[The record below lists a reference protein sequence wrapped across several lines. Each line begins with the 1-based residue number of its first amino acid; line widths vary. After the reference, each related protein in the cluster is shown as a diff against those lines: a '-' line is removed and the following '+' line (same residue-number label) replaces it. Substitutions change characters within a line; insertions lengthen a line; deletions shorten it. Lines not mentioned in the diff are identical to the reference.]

1 MRSSAAT
8 YVASEKMTKDQKKVA
23 FATIIGTTVE
33 WYDFFIYAAA
43 AGLVFK
49 DLFFSPAGNSLGT
62 ILAFATVG
70 ISFLFRPLGA
80 FLAGY
85 LGDRYGRRIVLVTTL
100 LLMGFATTCI
110 GLLPT
115 YASIGLSAPILLL
128 LLRILQG
135 IAAGGEWGGAVLM
148 AVEHAPRH
156 KRGRFGAF
164 PQIGVPLGLILASAI
179 FALMTGVV
187 APGDDFLDW
196 GWRVPFLFSV
206 VLLFVGYWV
215 RCTVDETPVFA
226 AIKLRKSATKTPIRV
241 LFKHHAVLV
250 VLAALVFAGNG
261 ACGYMTTGGFIQNY
275 ATNPDGP
282 LHFARTPVLMC
293 VTLASVVWLMTT
305 YLSGFLSDQLG
316 RKKTYVV
323 GWIIQ
328 LCAVIALFP
337 LVNSASIAL
346 LAVGLSLLA
355 CGIGLTYGVQAS
367 FYAELFPASIRF
379 SGISISYALG
389 AILGGAFAPMIAA
402 WLVSQ
407 TGSTWAVT
415 IYLACM
421 TSIALLATLLL
432 RDRTGIALGPDNE
445 AEQMK
450 SPLIWHKQ
458 QLK

>member
-1 MRSSAAT
+1 MQSSAAT
-8 YVASEKMTKDQKKVA
+8 HVASEKMTKDQKKVA
-23 FATIIGTTVE
+23 YATIIGATVE

-85 LGDRYGRRIVLVTTL
+85 LGDRYGRRIVLVMTL

-115 YASIGLSAPILLL
+115 YASIGIYAPILLL

-135 IAAGGEWGGAVLM
+135 FAAGGEWGGAVLM
-148 AVEHAPRH
+148 AVEHAPRQ

-164 PQIGVPLGLILASAI
+164 PQVGVPLGLILASTVL
-179 FALMTGVV
+179 ALMTGIVT
-187 APGDDFLDW
+187 PGDAFLDW

-206 VLLFVGYWV
+206 VLLVVGYWI
-215 RCTVDETPVFA
+215 RRAVDETPVFE
-226 AIKLRKSATKTPIRV
+226 AIKQRKSAAKTPIRE
-241 LFKHHAVLV
+241 LFKHHAILV
-250 VLAALVFAGNG
+250 FLAALVFAGNG
-261 ACGYMTTGGFIQNY
+261 VCGYMTTGGFIQSY

-282 LHFARTPVLMC
+282 LHLARAPVLMC
-293 VTLASVVWLMTT
+293 VTLASVVWMCST
-305 YLSGFLSDQLG
+305 YFSGYLSDQIS
-316 RKKTYVV
+316 RKKTYII
-323 GWIIQ
+323 GWIVQ
-328 LCAVIALFP
+328 LVAVFALFP
-337 LVNSASIAL
+337 LVDSASLLL
-346 LAVGLSLLA
+346 LALGLCFLA

-379 SGISISYALG
+379 SGISISYAIG

-402 WLVSQ
+402 WLVSR
-407 TGSTWAVT
+407 TGSTFAVT
-415 IYLACM
+415 LYLSTM
-421 TSIALLATLLL
+421 TCIALFATLLL
-432 RDRTGIALGPDNE
+432 RDRTGIALGPDHE
-445 AEQMK
+445 AEQAK
-450 SPLIWHKQ
+450 SPLIWRKN
-458 QLK
+458 